1 MQKILHRRIYIK
13 RKNTICINLR
23 GDNMSRRLGRM
34 GEELR
39 KAVSNIILNEIKDP
53 RISPVTSVTHVEV
66 TRDLRYAK
74 MFISVMGTQK
84 EREETLA
91 GLNSAKG
98 FIRKEMGQRV
108 QMRYTPEPIFELDES
123 LDEGLKISNIL
134 REINDK

>member
-1 MQKILHRRIYIK
+1 
-13 RKNTICINLR
+13 
-23 GDNMSRRLGRM
+23 MSRRLGRM

-39 KAVSNIILNEIKDP
+39 KAVSNIILNDIKDP

-74 MFISVMGTQK
+74 MFISVMGTPK

-123 LDEGLKISNIL
+123 LDEGMKISNIL

>member
-1 MQKILHRRIYIK
+1 
-13 RKNTICINLR
+13 
-23 GDNMSRRLGRM
+23 MSRRLGRM

>member
-1 MQKILHRRIYIK
+1 
-13 RKNTICINLR
+13 
-23 GDNMSRRLGRM
+23 MSKRLGRM

-39 KAVSNIILNEIKDP
+39 KVVSVMILNEIKDP

-74 MFISVMGTQK
+74 MYISVMGTEK
-84 EREETLA
+84 EKEETLA

-98 FIRKEMGQRV
+98 YIRREMGQRV
-108 QMRYTPEPIFELDES
+108 KMRYTPEPIFELDES
-123 LDEGLKISNIL
+123 LDEGMKITNIL